1 MERWASVHAK
11 QAKIV
16 AVFREFIPPERHQ
29 EFLDRLEGR
38 TPPPSGGA
46 RLALVEGTTMRSSIP
61 LAATMRISITSV
73 RRMG

>member
-1 MERWASVHAK
+1 MHAK

-46 RLALVEGTTMRSSIP
+46 RLALVEGTDDEDFDP
-61 LAATMRISITSV
+61 LGRYDEDFDH
-73 RRMG
+73 